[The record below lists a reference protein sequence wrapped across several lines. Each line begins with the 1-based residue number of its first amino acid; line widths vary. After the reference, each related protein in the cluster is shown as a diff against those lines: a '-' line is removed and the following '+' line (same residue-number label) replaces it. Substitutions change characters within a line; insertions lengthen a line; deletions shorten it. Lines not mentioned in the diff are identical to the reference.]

1 MDKEEDNIFLKC
13 AFPQL
18 LYEMIGRYKLQK
30 NITDKKEE
38 KCNSIKEL

>member
-1 MDKEEDNIFLKC
+1 MYKEIGSIFLKC

-18 LYEMIGRYKLQK
+18 LSEIIGRYKLQK

-38 KCNSIKEL
+38 KCISSKEL